1 MSNVEHSIL
10 KGEHGEWEMIVTDF
24 SEAQFWFFSF
34 ILPTHF
40 DITYYF
46 DCPTQ
51 FVYVFERLHT
61 EG

>member
-1 MSNVEHSIL
+1 
-10 KGEHGEWEMIVTDF
+10 MIVTDF

-40 DITYYF
+40 DITYYL